1 MNREGPARVLQ
12 FPPPRPE
19 DARRSDA
26 VDFPGATLDAYHLL
40 AQQGELSLGQI
51 STELRLARE
60 QVQAIIAELASLKL
74 IRETEDGGVVAIPHS
89 QAIDD
94 LLAEQA
100 LLLTHA
106 VEYVSEGQRRLRTL
120 VTNRTLLDP
129 QEASRITSTTV
140 GASAQRGMFELP
152 GEATEAISAMHPG
165 GTFRDDLLERS
176 LARAEENLSRSV
188 RMRVVHQSSVLR
200 HPSVVA
206 YLSELAALGCRV
218 RLRDNLPFRLL
229 LIDGTSAVC
238 AVPSSGSYLLNG
250 ERVMVLLNRVFET
263 TWVDAQPLDRVLS
276 RTEGGTVPAPTT
288 PSEASEGRSI
298 VLSPAHEAILRL
310 LAEGQTDRSIAR
322 SLGVT
327 PRTVTRRIGEIYE
340 LLGVDSRFQ
349 AGIAAKEMGIV

>member
-1 MNREGPARVLQ
+1 MNQEFPARVLQ
-12 FPPPRPE
+12 FPPQKAVGSE
-19 DARRSDA
+19 QSAA

-40 AQQGELSLGQI
+40 AQQGEMSLGQI
-51 STELRLARE
+51 ATALRLARE
-60 QVQAIIAELASLKL
+60 QVQTIIAELESLKL
-74 IRETEDGGVVAIPHS
+74 IREIDDGGVIAIPHS

-106 VEYVSEGQRRLRTL
+106 VEYMSEGQRRLRTL
-120 VTNRTLLDP
+120 VRNRTLLDP
-129 QEASRITSTTV
+129 QEASRINSTMI
-140 GASAQRGMFELP
+140 GNSAQLGMFELP
-152 GEATEAISAMHPG
+152 AEATEAVSAMHPG
-165 GTFRDDLLERS
+165 GTFSDDLLERS
-176 LARAEENLSRSV
+176 LVRAEENLSRNL

-200 HPSVVA
+200 HPTMVA
-206 YLSELAALGCRV
+206 YLNELATMGCRV

-229 LIDGTSAVC
+229 LIDGSSALC
-238 AVPSSGSYLLNG
+238 AVPTSGSYLLSG

-263 TWVDAQPLDRVLS
+263 TWVDAQPLERALPRTDRS
-276 RTEGGTVPAPTT
+276 SAPPSDPARNT
-288 PSEASEGRSI
+288 EGRSPE
-298 VLSPAHEAILRL
+298 LSPAHEAILRL

-349 AGIAAKEMGIV
+349 AGIAAKELGIV